1 MKQDALLLAWKKEG
15 VDREETGT
23 QLRSWRGRYGEASPG
38 SLQVLQGAS
47 QERVQSCW
55 HHGSSQWNQGE
66 LLAFGN
72 EEDKSALF
80 QAMKFV

>member
-15 VDREETGT
+15 VEREETGT
-23 QLRSWRGRYGEASPG
+23 QLGSWRGRYGEAGSPG
-38 SLQVLQGAS
+38 SLPGA
-47 QERVQSCW
+47 RAILLTPRFIP
-55 HHGSSQWNQGE
+55 WNQGE